1 MPTARYSKEGAAEM
15 SGRPRPQILLYGI
28 GSLYSLLCLIPFVI
42 VMSASLSRP
51 IDLSKGGYRLVP
63 RQVDWSAYRA
73 IFEHPAVI
81 VRAYGV
87 TIAVTA
93 ATVVLGLLFMACA
106 AYTLSRHNCRF
117 RRPLSFYFFFTML
130 FSGGLVPSY
139 IWTTQG
145 LHLKDNVLVLIVP
158 SLIHVFYLI
167 MIRTFM
173 QRLPDSLFESAKM
186 DGASEFRICFQ
197 IALPLS
203 VPVLSTV
210 AFFSAM
216 DKWNDW
222 STPLYYIDDKNLY
235 PLQYLLYTIQKNIQ
249 ALLSQMEL
257 LSSGGSSLN
266 PADIPGENLLMAMAV
281 VAIGPMLVI
290 FPFFQRYFVQG
301 LTVGAVKG

>member
-1 MPTARYSKEGAAEM
+1 M
-15 SGRPRPQILLYGI
+15 SNQKRPQILLHGI
-28 GSLYSLLCLIPFVI
+28 GIVYCLLCLIPFMI
-42 VMSASLSRP
+42 VLSASLSKP
-51 IDLSKGGYRLVP
+51 IDLSTYGYGLFP
-63 RQVDWSAYRA
+63 REVDLTAYKT
-73 IFEHPAVI
+73 IFRHPEVI
-81 VRAYGV
+81 MRAYGV
-87 TIAVTA
+87 TILI
-93 ATVVLGLLFMACA
+93 TVCTVLLGLLFMSCA
-106 AYTLSRHNCRF
+106 AYTLSRTNCLF
-117 RRPLSFYFFFTML
+117 RRPLSFFFFFTML

-145 LHLKDNVLVLIVP
+145 LHLKNSLLVLIIP
-158 SLIHVFYLI
+158 SLIHVFHVI

-210 AFFSAM
+210 AFFNAM

-249 ALLSQMEL
+249 VLLSQMEL
-257 LSSGGSSLN
+257 LSSGASSLN
-266 PADIPGENLLMAMAV
+266 PAEMPGENLLMAMAV

-290 FPFFQRYFVQG
+290 FPYFQKYFVQG

>member
-1 MPTARYSKEGAAEM
+1 MTKKKK
-15 SGRPRPQILLYGI
+15 PQILLHTAGLIYCI
-28 GSLYSLLCLIPFVI
+28 LCLIPFVI
-42 VMSASLSRP
+42 VLSASFTKP
-51 IDLSKGGYRLVP
+51 ADLSTFGYSLFP
-63 RQVDWSAYRA
+63 REVDYSAYKT
-73 IFEHPAVI
+73 IFQHPEVI
-81 VRAYGV
+81 LRAYGV
-87 TIAVTA
+87 TILVTVS
-93 ATVVLGLLFMACA
+93 TVLLGLLFMACA
-106 AYTLSRHNCRF
+106 AYTLSRDNCRF

-145 LHLKDNVLVLIVP
+145 LHLKNTILVLIVP
-158 SLIHVFYLI
+158 SLIHVFHVI

-173 QRLPDSLFESAKM
+173 QRLPDSLFESAKI

-210 AFFSAM
+210 AFFNAM

-249 ALLSQMEL
+249 VLLSQMEL
-257 LSSGGSSLN
+257 LSSGTSSLN
-266 PADIPGENLLMAMAV
+266 PAEMPGENLLMAMAV

-290 FPFFQRYFVQG
+290 FPYFQRYFVQG